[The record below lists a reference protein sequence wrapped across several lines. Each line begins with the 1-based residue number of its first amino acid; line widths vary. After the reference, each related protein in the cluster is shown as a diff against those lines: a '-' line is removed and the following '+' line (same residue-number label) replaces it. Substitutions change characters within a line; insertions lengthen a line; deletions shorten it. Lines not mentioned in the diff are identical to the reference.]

1 VAVTPEADLPLLSI
15 CIATLNRAAFIGD
28 TLDTIVGQLQPGTE
42 LVIVDGAS
50 TDGTDAV
57 VAPYVAGDPRVRY
70 VRLAKNS
77 GVDQDYDL
85 AVQHARG
92 AYCWLMTDDDLLK
105 PDAVAR
111 VLSVLDG
118 RRELIVVNTE
128 VRTADF
134 ASPISD
140 ALVHAESDREYA
152 PSDADRLMEDTAHA
166 LSFIGCVV
174 IKREF
179 WLSRDGAGYYGSLFV
194 HVGVIFESRTPLAYV
209 LSDPLIAIRYGN
221 AMWTSRGFEIWMF
234 KWPSLVWSFP
244 GISDASKSR
253 ICAREPWRQL
263 RKLWLYRATGGYAI
277 AEYRRYLAGQSI
289 AALPKFASRVI
300 ARVPSCIANA
310 LASVYCLLVA
320 RSARMNIY
328 DLSRSQHA
336 SFVSRAVAK
345 AVGF

>member
-1 VAVTPEADLPLLSI
+1 VAVNPKADMPILSI
-15 CIATLNRAAFIGD
+15 CIATLNRAAFIGE

-57 VAPYVAGDPRVRY
+57 VAPYVAIDPRVRY

-92 AYCWLMTDDDLLK
+92 TYCWLMTDDDLLK
-105 PDAVAR
+105 PGAISR
-111 VLSVLDG
+111 VLSLLDG
-118 RRELIVVNTE
+118 RRELILVNAE

-134 ASPISD
+134 ASPIS
-140 ALVHAESDREYA
+140 ALVHADSDREYA
-152 PSDADRLMEDTAHA
+152 PENADRLLEDTAQA

-174 IKREF
+174 IRREF
-179 WLSRDGAGYYGSLFV
+179 WLSRDRAAYYGSLFV
-194 HVGVIFESRTPLAYV
+194 HVGVIFQSRTPLAYA
-209 LSDPLIAIRYGN
+209 LSDSLIAIRYGN
-221 AMWTSRGFEIWMF
+221 AMWTARGFEIWMF

-263 RKLWLYRATGGYAI
+263 RKLWLYRGTGGYAI
-277 AEYRRYLAGQSI
+277 TEYQRFLAGQSI
-289 AALPKFASRVI
+289 ATLPKIASRAI
-300 ARVPSCIANA
+300 ARMPSCIANA

-320 RSARMNIY
+320 RNARMNIY